1 MKKIIKNYL
10 KKQNFYIKVKR
21 KRYQGRILR
30 DQIIQGWNQNNLI

>member
-21 KRYQGRILR
+21 KRYLEQILQG
-30 DQIIQGWNQNNLI
+30 QIIQE